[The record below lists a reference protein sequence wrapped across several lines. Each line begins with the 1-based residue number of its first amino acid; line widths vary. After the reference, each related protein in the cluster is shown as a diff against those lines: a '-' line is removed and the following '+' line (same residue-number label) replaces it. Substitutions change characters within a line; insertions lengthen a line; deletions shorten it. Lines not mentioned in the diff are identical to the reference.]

1 MLTAIWLFENHG
13 VFLAKEHYFSS
24 MLNECLASGH
34 TETDLAGCE
43 IKKDNA
49 VYCDH
54 SDSEFYQAQLQEC
67 RYHLL
72 IYNSVMLAL
81 TPDEQWLV
89 RQKYDLGHTSSE
101 IIELPDAP
109 NFARSS
115 SSISRHLNQIIA
127 KTNQLLKEFGIEVD
141 DSS

>member
-1 MLTAIWLFENHG
+1 MLTAIWLFENHC

-24 MLNECLASGH
+24 MLNESPASGQM
-34 TETDLAGCE
+34 ETDLPGCE
-43 IKKDNA
+43 INKDSA
-49 VYCDH
+49 VHCDQ
-54 SDSEFYQAQLQEC
+54 SNSEFYQAQLREC
-67 RYHLL
+67 RYYLL
-72 IYNSVMLAL
+72 LYDSVMLAL

-89 RQKYDLGHTSSE
+89 RQKYDLGRTSSD
-101 IIELPDAP
+101 IIELLDAP

>member
-24 MLNECLASGH
+24 MVNECMASGQ
-34 TETDLAGCE
+34 TETELPGCE
-43 IKKDNA
+43 INKDTPEHF
-49 VYCDH
+49 DH
-54 SDSEFYQAQLQEC
+54 SDTEFYKMQLREC

-72 IYNSVMLAL
+72 IYDSIMLAL
-81 TPDEQWLV
+81 TSDEQWLV
-89 RQKYDLGHTSSE
+89 RQKYDMGHTSSE

-109 NFARSS
+109 NMARSP

-127 KTNQLLKEFGIEVD
+127 KTNQLLQEFGIEVD

>member
-1 MLTAIWLFENHG
+1 MLTAIWLFENHC

-24 MLNECLASGH
+24 MLNERLASGH
-34 TETDLAGCE
+34 TETNLPGCE
-43 IKKDNA
+43 IYKDAA
-49 VYCDH
+49 VYYDH
-54 SDSEFYQAQLQEC
+54 SDSEFYRTQLQEC

-72 IYNSVMLAL
+72 TYDSVMLAL

-89 RQKYDLGHTSSE
+89 RQKYDFGRTSSE

-109 NFARSS
+109 NLARSP

-127 KTNQLLKEFGIEVD
+127 KTNQLLKEFGVELD